1 MSARPRRLA
10 RRLARRLPL
19 MAASLAL
26 AVAFW
31 LFVSLRERVEVGHL
45 VPLVFE
51 GIPSRLVIDG
61 APLESVYVRL
71 RGNRHAVEGLDP
83 QQLRVRVDLAA
94 ARAGSNAIPLAAPLV
109 VVPRGVTV
117 AGISPP
123 AVNLRFIARPRAEEG
138 VPR

>member
-1 MSARPRRLA
+1 MRPPL

-26 AVAFW
+26 AGAFW
-31 LFVSLRERVEVGHL
+31 FFVSVREQIEVGHL

-71 RGNRHAVEGLDP
+71 RGNRRAVEAIDP
-83 QQLRVRVDLAA
+83 QQLRVRVDLAV
-94 ARAGSNAIPLAAPLV
+94 ARAGNNVIPLAAPLV
-109 VVPRGVTV
+109 AVPRGVTV

-123 AVNLRFIARPRAEEG
+123 AVNLRFIARQRAEEG
-138 VPR
+138 EAR

>member
-1 MSARPRRLA
+1 MRPSL

-31 LFVSLRERVEVGHL
+31 FFVAVREKVEVGLL

-51 GIPSRLVIDG
+51 GFPARLVIDG

-71 RGNRHAVEGLDP
+71 RGSRQVVESIDP

-94 ARAGSNAIPLAAPLV
+94 ARAGNNVLPLVAPMV
-109 VVPRGVTV
+109 VVPRGVQV
-117 AGISPP
+117 IGISPP
-123 AVNLRFIARPRAEEG
+123 AVNLKFIARARVEEG
-138 VPR
+138 VSR